1 VRARDTVVVV
11 ALDRLGRSLSGVI
24 RTVET
29 LTERGVLLR
38 SLREGIDYSTPT
50 GRMLAGIF
58 AALAAASEGTP
69 AGLTGT
75 TFAPG
80 TPGAPRPV
88 SIPSPPSVAGDL
100 GDPVGVFHGWGG
112 NGTGRAGST
121 GAAAVAERTLSA
133 TTRAPSRSVR
143 GRMTRNSSP
152 PHRPGMS
159 PARNV
164 SLSRC
169 AKVPRTRSP
178 AGCPYVSLT
187 RLKWSMSSS
196 SRQIGLW

>member
-1 VRARDTVVVV
+1 LAEAVRGVRRPARAAALLDYVRARDTVVVV

-112 NGTGRAGST
+112 NGTGRAGSSVEAIDA
-121 GAAAVAERTLSA
+121 GVARIGHVVTKA
-133 TTRAPSRSVR
+133 TQ
-143 GRMTRNSSP
+143 
-152 PHRPGMS
+152 HPG
-159 PARNV
+159 
-164 SLSRC
+164 
-169 AKVPRTRSP
+169 
-178 AGCPYVSLT
+178 
-187 RLKWSMSSS
+187 
-196 SRQIGLW
+196 